1 MTKTISLR
9 IDEALLHAVNVA
21 GEAEHRGRSEVV
33 REALGLWLTRRTLA
47 EKVQRH
53 REGYTRHPVA
63 RNEFAPVLGAQ
74 TWPR

>member
-9 IDEALLHAVNVA
+9 IDEDLLHAVDVA

-33 REALGLWLTRRTLA
+33 REALELWLKRRALT

-53 REGYTRHPVA
+53 HEGYARHPVT
-63 RNEFAPVLGAQ
+63 RDEFAPVLGAQ
-74 TWPR
+74 TWPK